1 MFPVNLAASALLAL
15 AVLTRPVAA
24 MDQLIDG
31 VPLPSDASVASIAQA
46 QSPLQ
51 RQWSGVWVGAWGGT
65 LKHILL
71 VETVAQDGTA
81 RVVYAIGDNP
91 FFGIQR
97 NWSRHTATATEH
109 RLTIAEAGFSA
120 TYESDGGALNAT
132 YARGSARS
140 RATMT
145 RADLAALTTPG

>member
-1 MFPVNLAASALLAL
+1 MLRVNMAAFVLLAL

-24 MDQLIDG
+24 LDQLIDG
-31 VPLPSDASVASIAQA
+31 VPLPSDVSVASSAQA

-71 VETVAQDGTA
+71 VESVAEDGTA
-81 RVVYAIGDNP
+81 RVIYAFGDNP

-97 NWSRHTATATEH
+97 AWRRHTATATPD
-109 RLTIAEAGFSA
+109 RMTIA
-120 TYESDGGALNAT
+120 GG
-132 YARGSARS
+132 
-140 RATMT
+140 
-145 RADLAALTTPG
+145 